1 MPHPSMLTRCHIS
14 AEDALKLESFLFLR
28 HGRTEHNLKRII
40 QGHRDIPLDAVGRE
54 EAAQAAGAVRALGW
68 VDHVASSDLARAKD
82 TAEALASRHGLTV
95 ALDADLRERSFGPYE
110 GEPAGPD
117 LLGIASRRRGGFRR
131 LRSARRPRASPPCAR
146 AQYRCRRAWRG
157 ASCDRLDARHAAP
170 GPCVPQCRTPAL
182 HAEGR
187 DMERCRYPHRI
198 DDRRTRRRLNQ
209 PTPHQVRKQ
218 P

>member
-14 AEDALKLESFLFLR
+14 ADDALKLESFLFLR

-40 QGHRDIPLDAVGRE
+40 QGHRDIPLDAVGLE

-117 LLGIASRRRGGFRR
+117 LWGSQVEGVEDFNDFA
-131 LRSARRPRASPPCAR
+131 ARVAR
-146 AQYRCRRAWRG
+146 A
-157 ASCDRLDARHAAP
+157 LLRHAPGRNTAVVAHGGVLRVIGWMLDMPLPGSAFRNAAP
-170 GPCVPQCRTPAL
+170 LRFTLKDGTWSVVDILTESTIA
-182 HAEGR
+182 GR
-187 DMERCRYPHRI
+187 
-198 DDRRTRRRLNQ
+198 
-209 PTPHQVRKQ
+209 VAA
-218 P
+218 